1 MLREMEWSG
10 KGDWR
15 ITKKLDKE
23 NYRERETVENR
34 IYLVSYKEQ
43 VN

>member
-23 NYRERETVENR
+23 KYREREMWKIE
-34 IYLVSYKEQ
+34 YS
-43 VN
+43 